1 MTDIL
6 VADHAEVDAL
16 LRGAMLAF
24 DGGDARE
31 VFSKLDYLWARLAVH
46 IRAEHLH
53 LFPALLSAAN
63 AEGAGHISGTPTA
76 REVADSVERLREDHD
91 FFMRELAE
99 AVNGAR
105 AQAARGGA
113 ADASGL
119 LQLRGKVQA
128 VAARL
133 PEHNRLE
140 EEQVYLW
147 ESALLH
153 ENARAELR
161 DRMKREIDNLPPR
174 FADGVPVM

>member
-6 VADHAEVDAL
+6 VNDHAEVDAL
-16 LRGAMLAF
+16 LRAVLLAF

-31 VFSKLDYLWARLAVH
+31 VFSKLDYLWARLAIH

-53 LFPALLSAAN
+53 LFPALLSAAP
-63 AEGAGHISGTPTA
+63 AEGTGQTSGTPTA
-76 REVADSVERLREDHD
+76 RVVWDSIKGLREDHD

-99 AVNGAR
+99 AVNGVR

-113 ADASGL
+113 ADALGL
-119 LQLRGKVQA
+119 LQTRGKVQA

-133 PEHNRLE
+133 SEHNRLE

-161 DRMKREIDNLPPR
+161 DRMKREIENLPPR
-174 FADGVPVM
+174 FADGAPVM